1 MSPTTIMLEVSS
13 PEQAALLQQFHGLL
27 QELEQLA
34 MSAPPGEMLDV
45 CEAAVLERGQEV
57 NRQVLQQVVQQRI
70 DALEKKGRRCGVASA
85 GGPGKIA
92 APASVTS

>member
-1 MSPTTIMLEVSS
+1 MSPTTITLEVSS

-34 MSAPPGEMLDV
+34 MSVPPGQVVDL
-45 CEAAVLERGQEV
+45 CEAAVLHRSQEV

-70 DALEKKGRRCGVASA
+70 DTLEKKGRRCEPAAAV
-85 GGPGKIA
+85 GPGKTA
-92 APASVTS
+92 ARAGVNS